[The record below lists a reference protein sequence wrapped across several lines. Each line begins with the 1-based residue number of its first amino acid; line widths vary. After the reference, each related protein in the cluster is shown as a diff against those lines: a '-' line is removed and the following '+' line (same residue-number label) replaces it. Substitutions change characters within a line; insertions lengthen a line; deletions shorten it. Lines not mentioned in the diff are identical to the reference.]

1 MGRALAGLAA
11 AALVYSAIAGAA
23 GAKPA
28 GDPETYVHPLK
39 KFTLRVPVGARVI
52 ERGKKVDLVIQSPS
66 EYHGR
71 R

>member
-39 KFTLRVPVGARVI
+39 KFTLKWRVCDLSLLAADDVVLSA
-52 ERGKKVDLVIQSPS
+52 ER
-66 EYHGR
+66 
-71 R
+71 